1 MICGLDVPCFS
12 IILIF
17 ASKAVSLFPVM
28 PEWYQALSLSTSDGA
43 FVSTD
48 YLTRQLIAYI
58 GNKRRILGFLYRIF
72 SRLNEQHPITRFIDP
87 FAGSGAVARMARQMG
102 FQVAAND
109 WEEYSRVINSAHLT
123 LSPAEAEEL
132 FTGFG
137 GLKNALSELNTLQ
150 EHSRNQPQRPL
161 ISRHYA
167 PSSTAEADYRTERLF
182 YTRENALFIDMV
194 REQIDRWFPEGG
206 RAHDLLLALLLYQA
220 ATHVNTSGVFK
231 AYHKGFGGHSRDA
244 LGRIMAPMQ
253 LEYPVL
259 IDGPAECEVLQL
271 NAADFLSQ
279 RSGDLCYLDPPYNI
293 HQYGSNYHLLNTIAR
308 WDFPPVNEAIGTDG
322 RLVSKAGIRPDWQ
335 ETRSDFCSRAKAPQ
349 ALRDV
354 LEAADA
360 RWLVLSYNSEGIIP
374 MEQLMEILSAAGR
387 VEINSLDYITY
398 RGGRQSMNRRT
409 YNTEFQIVVER
420 YSERGRHRER
430 LSSAGT
436 TFSQPDLGRFL
447 PAHRIQAILQG
458 SFVPERLSKNFIT
471 RNYEVRLA
479 GNEGWGWLATENLY
493 RFHEIPQI
501 DVLQKLSASEL
512 KRIEALLEEASCGDR
527 QEELDVVRR
536 LMCNADTHVQRRRYQ
551 KKVLHILKKFTHKKY
566 RQQWEIEVN
575 KLQELLERDGAQ
587 LGFLRQGLAD
597 LIELGHRRFEG

>member
-1 MICGLDVPCFS
+1 
-12 IILIF
+12 
-17 ASKAVSLFPVM
+17 
-28 PEWYQALSLSTSDGA
+28 
-43 FVSTD
+43 
-48 YLTRQLIAYI
+48 
-58 GNKRRILGFLYRIF
+58 
-72 SRLNEQHPITRFIDP
+72 
-87 FAGSGAVARMARQMG
+87 MARQMG

-123 LSPAEAEEL
+123 LSPAEAEAL
-132 FTGFG
+132 FSGFG
-137 GLKNALSELNTLQ
+137 GLKNALTELNTLQ
-150 EHSRNQPQRPL
+150 EYSQNQPQRPL

-182 YTRENALFIDMV
+182 YTRENALFIDLV
-194 REQIDRWFPEGG
+194 REHIDRWFPEGG

-259 IDGPAECEVLQL
+259 IDGTAECEVQQL
-271 NAADFLSQ
+271 NAAEFLSQ

-308 WDFPPVNEAIGTDG
+308 WDFPQVNEAIGADG

-335 ETRSDFCSRAKAPQ
+335 ETRSDFCSRATAPQ

-374 MEQLMEILSAAGR
+374 MEQLMEILSTAGR

-420 YSERGRHRER
+420 YSERG
-430 LSSAGT
+430 SA
-436 TFSQPDLGRFL
+436 FSQPDLGRFL
-447 PAHRIQAILQG
+447 PAHRIQAMLQG
-458 SFVPERLSKNFIT
+458 SFVPERLSKKFIT
-471 RNYEVRLA
+471 RNTEVLLA
-479 GNEGWGWLATENLY
+479 GNESWGRLATENLY
-493 RFHEIPQI
+493 RFHEIPRI
-501 DVLQKLSASEL
+501 DVLQKLATSEL
-512 KRIEALLEEASCGDR
+512 KRIETLLEEAACTDR
-527 QEELDVVRR
+527 QEELNVVRR
-536 LMCNADTHVQRRRYQ
+536 LMCSADTQAQRRRYQ

-566 RQQWEIEVN
+566 RQQWEIEVK
-575 KLQELLERDGAQ
+575 KLQELLERDGSQ
-587 LGFLRQGLAD
+587 LEILRQGLAD
-597 LIELGHRRFEG
+597 LIDLGHRRFEG

>member
-1 MICGLDVPCFS
+1 
-12 IILIF
+12 
-17 ASKAVSLFPVM
+17 M

-72 SRLNEQHPITRFIDP
+72 SRLNEQHPITRFLDP

-102 FQVAAND
+102 FQTAAND
-109 WEEYSRVINSAHLT
+109 WEEYSRVINSAHIT
-123 LSPAEAEEL
+123 LSPAEAEAL
-132 FTGFG
+132 FSDFK
-137 GLKNALSELNTLQ
+137 GLKNALAKLNALQ
-150 EHSRNQPQRPL
+150 PDIQRKGRDYPLNQPRQPL

-167 PSSTAEADYRTERLF
+167 PASTAEADYRTERLF
-182 YTRENALFIDMV
+182 YTRENALFIDLV

-259 IDGPAECEVLQL
+259 IDGPSECEVQQL
-271 NAADFLSQ
+271 DAAEFLSQ

-308 WDFPPVNEAIGTDG
+308 WDFPAVNEAIGADG

-335 ETRSDFCSRAKAPQ
+335 ATRSDFCSRARAPR

-360 RWLVLSYNSEGIIP
+360 RWLVLSYNSEGVIP
-374 MEQLMEILSAAGR
+374 MEQLMEILSETGR

-420 YSERGRHRER
+420 RSESGRNREK
-430 LSSAGT
+430 LGSDGS

-447 PAHRIQAILQG
+447 PAHRIQAMLQG
-458 SFVPERLSKNFIT
+458 SFVPERLLKNFVI
-471 RNYEVRLA
+471 RDAEVLLA
-479 GNEGWGWLATENLY
+479 GDESWGRLATENLY
-493 RFHEIPQI
+493 RFHEIPRI
-501 DVLQKLSASEL
+501 DVLQKLSTSEL
-512 KRIEALLEEASCGDR
+512 KGIETLLKEAACNDR
-527 QEELDVVRR
+527 LEELDVVRR
-536 LMCNADTHVQRRRYQ
+536 LMCSADTQAQRRRYQ

-566 RQQWEIEVN
+566 RQQWEIEVK

-587 LGFLRQGLAD
+587 LEILRQGLAD
-597 LIELGHRRFEG
+597 LIDLGHRRFEG